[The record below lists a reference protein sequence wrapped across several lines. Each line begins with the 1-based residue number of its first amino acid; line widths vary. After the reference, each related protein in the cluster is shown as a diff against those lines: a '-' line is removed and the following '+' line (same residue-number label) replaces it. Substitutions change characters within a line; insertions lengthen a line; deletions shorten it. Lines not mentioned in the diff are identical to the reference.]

1 MVCAG
6 GVRVVF
12 RVGAVRDDKYL
23 HVLVK
28 SASCP
33 ETVPLIAVY
42 LVERFFQLYATA
54 FQFNVY
60 EGESVYKYGHVVPR
74 VIVSVFLDILVDD
87 LDKIVV
93 DILLV
98 DEVDVPAFPVVPL
111 QDLDVIFLYS
121 GGLGYNIIVLVGNA
135 LVEEVL
141 PFVVCEM
148 VAVQLL
154 KTCAEIGYEVRLR
167 MDRQILISLLYQQ
180 PDELLL
186 QLSLALVRLGRAH
199 RVLIFRDHS
208 VFCTFSYDIILGHR
222 LLFLF
227 KS

>member
-12 RVGAVRDDKYL
+12 RVGAVRNDKYL
-23 HVLVK
+23 HVLVE

-42 LVERFFQLYATA
+42 LVERFFQLYATS

-74 VIVSVFLDILVDD
+74 VIVSAFLDILVDD
-87 LDKIVV
+87 LNEIVV

-98 DEVDVPAFPVVPL
+98 DEVDVTAFPVVPL

-141 PFVVCEM
+141 PFVVSET
-148 VAVQLL
+148 VVVQLL
-154 KTCAEIGYEVRLR
+154 QTCAEIGYEVRLR
-167 MDRQILISLLYQQ
+167 MDRQILIALLPKE

-186 QLSLALVRLGRAH
+186 QLFLTLVRLGRAH

-208 VFCTFSYDIILGHR
+208 VFCAFSNDIVLGHR
-222 LLFLF
+222 LLSFF